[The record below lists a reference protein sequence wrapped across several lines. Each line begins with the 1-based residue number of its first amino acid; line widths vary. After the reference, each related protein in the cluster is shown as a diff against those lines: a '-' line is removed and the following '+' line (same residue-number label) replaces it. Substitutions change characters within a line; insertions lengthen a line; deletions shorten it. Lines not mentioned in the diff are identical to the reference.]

1 MIELNIKIKNA
12 LAKIDFIKRYEA
24 ISKMYNEEK
33 TSKDKRLVYI
43 DGEEVMEIIKD
54 LGYSSEFEFKE
65 KFYKIEEKIDKYTF
79 AFHII
84 LEAGLVD
91 LVWVVKE
98 GKELL
103 LGAPW
108 GTYSRRM
115 INPNYRI
122 KKPIIG
128 SYDDLEEILKVA
140 FTMYEE
146 FKKAII
152 E

>member
-1 MIELNIKIKNA
+1 MKPFLRCIMKK
-12 LAKIDFIKRYEA
+12 
-24 ISKMYNEEK
+24 
-33 TSKDKRLVYI
+33 
-43 DGEEVMEIIKD
+43 
-54 LGYSSEFEFKE
+54 
-65 KFYKIEEKIDKYTF
+65 KFYKIEEKSDKYTF